1 MEGAP
6 VSTPFKKNNYYPFT
20 MMDFF
25 FLKKINTASLYIE
38 NYLSEF

>member
-25 FLKKINTASLYIE
+25 LKKINTASLYIE